1 MGRNGFAGRSVYQ
14 SANDGQG
21 RLRSTILQIN
31 SWGEKGNEQAK
42 EIGGL
47 LRVFAGD
54 GVFGGGARNG
64 GRLGH
69 FAAGARWPWPAWRVI
84 RELII
89 SEPWRAACGRRKT
102 GG

>member
-1 MGRNGFAGRSVYQ
+1 MGRNGVAGLSVYQ

-47 LRVFAGD
+47 LRVFAVD
-54 GVFGGGARNG
+54 GVFGGGAKNGSCADLGLQGDERNEVAEDWVISQRATG
-64 GRLGH
+64 GR
-69 FAAGARWPWPAWRVI
+69 
-84 RELII
+84 
-89 SEPWRAACGRRKT
+89 GRRRRID
-102 GG
+102 

>member
-1 MGRNGFAGRSVYQ
+1 MRAEVKRPQRASGRKMGRNGFAGRSVYQ

-54 GVFGGGARNG
+54 GVFGGGAKNG
-64 GRLGH
+64 SCTDLG
-69 FAAGARWPWPAWRVI
+69 
-84 RELII
+84 
-89 SEPWRAACGRRKT
+89 
-102 GG
+102 